1 MEAAVVVAVF
11 GRRVICEIGAELLP
25 SRAMGSLL
33 RRLGPLAAGDRVMI
47 ERSGDEGIVRERLPR
62 ETALRRAPRLPG
74 RPPLIV
80 ATHVNQVVVV
90 LSIHQPA
97 FSAGLAD
104 RALVLASQCGLEA
117 ALCMNKWD
125 LAEPDDD
132 RVLEPYRRAGIA
144 VLHTSA
150 LTGDGIEAMAATLRG
165 RDSVVVGHSGVGKS
179 SLLARL
185 VPGME
190 VRVQEVNQ
198 VTGRGRHTTT
208 TATLVHLPDG
218 GTLVDTP
225 GIRAFGLPGMKP
237 QELGHHYPEFRPH
250 LAGCEFENCLHDTE
264 PDCAVKRALERD
276 EIHPDR
282 HEVYLRILASLQE
295 GRG

>member
-1 MEAAVVVAVF
+1 MVVAVF
-11 GRRVICEIGAELLP
+11 GRQVICEIDGELLP

-33 RRLGPLAAGDRVMI
+33 RRRGPLAAGDRVLI
-47 ERSGDEGIVRERLPR
+47 ERSGDEGIVRKRLPR
-62 ETALRRAPRLPG
+62 ETALKRAPRLPN
-74 RPPLIV
+74 RPPLVV
-80 ATHVNQVVVV
+80 ATHVDLVVVV
-90 LSIHQPA
+90 LSIHQPE

-104 RALVLASQCGLEA
+104 RALVLASQCELGA
-117 ALCMNKWD
+117 ILCINKWD
-125 LAEPDDD
+125 LADDDDD
-132 RVLEPYRRAGIA
+132 RVLEPYRRAGIT

-150 LTGDGIEAMAATLRG
+150 LTGAGIDALAAAMRG

-179 SLLARL
+179 SLLVRL

-225 GIRAFGLPGMKP
+225 GIRAFGLPGMEP
-237 QELGHHYPEFRPH
+237 AELGHHYPEFRPH
-250 LAGCEFENCLHDTE
+250 LAACEFENCVHDTE
-264 PDCAVKRALERD
+264 PDCAVKRAVERG
-276 EIHPDR
+276 EIHPGR